1 MLAALREYTLDAW
14 DFLLRR
20 RYPRESKLKELTQLN
35 IKQNNQNNQTK
46 LSPEKSLSPPP
57 IVRQATVL
65 GWTETVDTGS
75 VCIKQYLHNHEEF

>member
-1 MLAALREYTLDAW
+1 MFSAFREYTLDLW
-14 DFLLRR
+14 DLLVGNK
-20 RYPRESKLKELTQLN
+20 YPRETQLTRLREHRARQQ
-35 IKQNNQNNQTK
+35 INQTK

-75 VCIKQYLHNHEEF
+75 VCIKQFPHHHEEF